1 MNLFVY
7 GTLMDKEIFQ
17 IVAGERPS
25 SDQAI
30 LHGYIRKQVI
40 GEVYP
45 AIAERPESE
54 VVGILYDNLSET
66 ALHRLDRFEG
76 DQYDRCRVK
85 VSLQTGQFADAQV
98 YVFAEKSK
106 QRLSSDNWDYQAFL
120 NGGKELFLK
129 GYSGFRELKQNQKA

>member
-7 GTLMDKEIFQ
+7 GTLMDEEIFQ

-25 SDQAI
+25 SDQAV

-45 AIAERPESE
+45 AIAEKSGHQ
-54 VVGILYDNLSET
+54 VAGTLYYHLTET
-66 ALHRLDRFEG
+66 ALNRLDRFEG
-76 DQYDRCRVK
+76 DQYDRCSLE
-85 VSLQTGQFADAQV
+85 VSLQSGQVADAQV

-106 QRLSSDNWDYQAFL
+106 QRLAPDDWDYQTFL
-120 NGGKELFLK
+120 NSGKELFLR
-129 GYSGFRELKQNQKA
+129 GYSGFDELTQNPKS